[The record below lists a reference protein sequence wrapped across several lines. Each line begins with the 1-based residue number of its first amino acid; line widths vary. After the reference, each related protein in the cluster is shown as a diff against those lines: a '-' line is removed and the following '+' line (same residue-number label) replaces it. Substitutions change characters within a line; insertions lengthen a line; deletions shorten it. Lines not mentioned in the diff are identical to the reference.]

1 MEDLERAGLAS
12 DSWYGAVRPE
22 DEDIDI
28 VLEAA
33 ESFDISHKSLESLE
47 HLAVN
52 SSAGSLFVILCCI
65 VAKDGEAEDMPREL
79 GEWFARS
86 GSIPVKTLPL
96 RISDFKL
103 PAFYFELLRNDV
115 NPIVR
120 SLLAEHP
127 CIPAGILRALRADLD
142 PSVRA
147 AALRNSCQPIARQ

>member
-1 MEDLERAGLAS
+1 
-12 DSWYGAVRPE
+12 
-22 DEDIDI
+22 
-28 VLEAA
+28 
-33 ESFDISHKSLESLE
+33 
-47 HLAVN
+47 
-52 SSAGSLFVILCCI
+52 
-65 VAKDGEAEDMPREL
+65 MPREL

-86 GSIPVKTLPL
+86 GSIPVKSLPL